1 MTVPVLIFD
10 LDNTLVECS
19 KYYNHALDSF
29 AEACEARLGVPRQ
42 LALGVIKSIDL
53 ECTKLPNAFA
63 RDRFPRSFEAA
74 SATLDIVSGRAV
86 SGEARRNARAIG
98 DAVFEAPY
106 TVYRGVK
113 SLLQQYQKG
122 GWKLILCSKGDDEVQ
137 RRKVRINK
145 LDRFFTPST
154 TYITLLK
161 STELVETILKEQ
173 DADRTRTWYVGDSMK
188 DDIGPALAAGL
199 GAVHITATA
208 PVWGYEDTSHVPTH
222 TISRVV
228 DLSKFVPISARDRRA
243 VVLKANEPAMAERMP
258 MST

>member
-74 SATLDIVSGRAV
+74 SATLDIVSGRTV
-86 SGEARRNARAIG
+86 SGEARRRARAIG

-122 GWKLILCSKGDDEVQ
+122 GWKLVLCSKGDDEVQ

-154 TYITLLK
+154 TYITLVK

-173 DADRTRTWYVGDSMK
+173 EADRTRTWYIGDSMK
-188 DDIGPALAAGL
+188 DDMGPALTASL
-199 GAVHITATA
+199 GAVHITSTA
-208 PVWGYEDTSHVPTH
+208 PVWGYEDIAHTPTAVIAKVSDLP
-222 TISRVV
+222 TIIPVNS
-228 DLSKFVPISARDRRA
+228 RDRRA
-243 VVLKANEPAMAERMP
+243 LVLK
-258 MST
+258 